1 MSAYT
6 DACNYIDEIP
16 KFAPKTGLDNTR
28 AYLKSLGNPEQKY
41 KIVHIAGTNGKG
53 SVAKMMALML
63 ESAGYKTGLFISPH
77 LVKMNERISI
87 NGEDISDEDFA
98 KEYGLILEKVQQLQE
113 EGYAHPAYFE
123 FLFCMAADYFA
134 KKNCDY
140 VVFETGLG
148 GRLDATN
155 TTTAV
160 VSIITSIGFDHM
172 QYLGNTI
179 EEIAG
184 EKAGIIKNGVPVVY
198 NTGNEIADE
207 VIRKTAR
214 ERGSEAIAVT
224 EAFENLSEQ
233 VKEAVGFFASIQAAG
248 YQRDN
253 AMTAAVAF
261 MKLSEAGTVNCQ
273 VKTEQERDALK
284 DASVD
289 ADNVK
294 AVSEK
299 SAGETTGRTDWEVCI
314 ADALDRFTWPGRM
327 EFLTENIVIDGA
339 HNENAAKRFAES
351 LKALMD
357 SGKWKK
363 LSLLFAVSSDKDY
376 EEIIRIICESLD
388 LEDVYVAEL
397 DSGRKTAATTV
408 GSLFQNYRP
417 AGEYWATYCF
427 NNVKSAWNTA
437 VKEREEGTLL
447 AVVGSLYLVGE
458 IKALL
463 GSEIV

>member
-41 KIVHIAGTNGKG
+41 KIAHIAGTNGKG

-98 KEYGLILEKVQQLQE
+98 KEYDLILEKIQQLKE

-134 KKNCDY
+134 KQNCDY

-184 EKAGIIKNGVPVVY
+184 EKAGIIKSGVPVVY

-207 VIRKTAR
+207 VIRKTAK

-224 EAFENLSEQ
+224 EAFEKLPGQ
-233 VKEAVGFFASIQAAG
+233 MKEAVGFFASLQAAG

-261 MKLSEAGTVNCQ
+261 MKLVENGD
-273 VKTEQERDALK
+273 VKCREKAVPENDALK
-284 DASVD
+284 DAI
-289 ADNVK
+289 ADNDFEIVN
-294 AVSEK
+294 A
-299 SAGETTGRTDWEVCI
+299 CI
-314 ADALDRFTWPGRM
+314 ENALDRFTWPGRM
-327 EFLTENIVIDGA
+327 EFLTEDIVIDGA

-351 LKALMD
+351 LKALME
-357 SGKWKK
+357 SCKWKK

-376 EEIIRIICESLD
+376 EEIIRIICENLD
-388 LEDVYVAEL
+388 LEKVYVAEL
-397 DSGRKTAATTV
+397 NSGRKTSAVTV
-408 GSLFQNYRP
+408 GKLFQNYRP
-417 AGEYWATYCF
+417 AGEYWDTYCF
-427 NNVKSAWNTA
+427 DNVRSAWNTA
-437 VKEREEGTLL
+437 VSEKEEDTLL

-458 IKALL
+458 IK
-463 GSEIV
+463 SFSD

>member
-41 KIVHIAGTNGKG
+41 KIAHIAGTNGKG

-98 KEYGLILEKVQQLQE
+98 KEYDLILEKAQQLQE

-134 KKNCDY
+134 KQNCDY

-184 EKAGIIKNGVPVVY
+184 EKAGIIKPGVPVVY

-207 VIRKTAR
+207 VIKKIAR
-214 ERGSEAIAVT
+214 ERDSEAIAVT
-224 EAFENLSEQ
+224 EAFEKLPEQ
-233 VKEAVGFFASIQAAG
+233 VKEAVGFFSSIQAAG

-261 MKLSEAGTVNCQ
+261 EKLVDISI
-273 VKTEQERDALK
+273 
-284 DASVD
+284 ASTYIE
-289 ADNVK
+289 N
-294 AVSEK
+294 
-299 SAGETTGRTDWEVCI
+299 
-314 ADALDRFTWPGRM
+314 ALDRFSWPGRM
-327 EFLTENIVIDGA
+327 EFLMEDIVIDGA

-351 LKALMD
+351 LKALME
-357 SGKWKK
+357 SGKWKR

-397 DSGRKTAATTV
+397 DTSRKTAANTV

-417 AGEYWATYCF
+417 AGEYWDTYCF

-458 IKALL
+458 IKALCNT
-463 GSEIV
+463 GIIQD

>member
-98 KEYGLILEKVQQLQE
+98 KEYDLILEKVQQLQE

-134 KKNCDY
+134 KQNCDY

-184 EKAGIIKNGVPVVY
+184 EKAGIIKSGVPVVY

-207 VIRKTAR
+207 VIRKTAK

-233 VKEAVGFFASIQAAG
+233 VKEAVGFFASLQAAR

-273 VKTEQERDALK
+273 AKAEQERDALK
-284 DASVD
+284 DASVGND
-289 ADNVK
+289 LEIVNACI
-294 AVSEK
+294 EK
-299 SAGETTGRTDWEVCI
+299 
-314 ADALDRFTWPGRM
+314 ALDRFSWPGRM
-327 EFLTENIVIDGA
+327 EFLTEDIVIDGA

-363 LSLLFAVSSDKDY
+363 SSLLFAVSSDKDY

-417 AGEYWATYCF
+417 AGEYWDTYCF
-427 NNVKSAWNTA
+427 NNVKSAWNMA

>member
-6 DACNYIDEIP
+6 DVCNYIDEIP

-41 KIVHIAGTNGKG
+41 KIAHIAGTNGKG

-98 KEYGLILEKVQQLQE
+98 EEYDLILEKVKLLQE

-134 KKNCDY
+134 KQNCDY

-160 VSIITSIGFDHM
+160 VSIVTSIGFDHM

-184 EKAGIIKNGVPVVY
+184 EKAGIIKQGVPVIY
-198 NTGNEIADE
+198 NTGNETADE
-207 VIRKTAR
+207 VIRKTAK

-224 EAFENLSEQ
+224 EAYEKLPGQMNEASGSRLS
-233 VKEAVGFFASIQAAG
+233 
-248 YQRDN
+248 
-253 AMTAAVAF
+253 
-261 MKLSEAGTVNCQ
+261 
-273 VKTEQERDALK
+273 
-284 DASVD
+284 
-289 ADNVK
+289 
-294 AVSEK
+294 
-299 SAGETTGRTDWEVCI
+299 
-314 ADALDRFTWPGRM
+314 
-327 EFLTENIVIDGA
+327 
-339 HNENAAKRFAES
+339 KR
-351 LKALMD
+351 
-357 SGKWKK
+357 
-363 LSLLFAVSSDKDY
+363 
-376 EEIIRIICESLD
+376 
-388 LEDVYVAEL
+388 
-397 DSGRKTAATTV
+397 
-408 GSLFQNYRP
+408 
-417 AGEYWATYCF
+417 
-427 NNVKSAWNTA
+427 
-437 VKEREEGTLL
+437 
-447 AVVGSLYLVGE
+447 
-458 IKALL
+458 
-463 GSEIV
+463 

>member
-28 AYLKSLGNPEQKY
+28 AYLKNLGNPEQKY

-98 KEYGLILEKVQQLQE
+98 KEYDLILEKVQQLQE

-134 KKNCDY
+134 KQNCDY

-184 EKAGIIKNGVPVVY
+184 EKAGIIKPGVPVVY
-198 NTGNEIADE
+198 NTGNEIADA
-207 VIRKTAR
+207 VVRKTAK

-224 EAFENLSEQ
+224 EAFEKLPGQ
-233 VKEAVGFFASIQAAG
+233 VKEAVGFFASLQVAG

-261 MKLSEAGTVNCQ
+261 EKLLPNA
-273 VKTEQERDALK
+273 DA
-284 DASVD
+284 
-289 ADNVK
+289 
-294 AVSEK
+294 
-299 SAGETTGRTDWEVCI
+299 CI
-314 ADALDRFTWPGRM
+314 ENALDRFSWPGRM
-327 EFLTENIVIDGA
+327 EFLTEDIVIDGA

-351 LKALMD
+351 LKALME
-357 SGKWKK
+357 SGKWKR

-417 AGEYWATYCF
+417 AGEYWDTYCF

>member
-53 SVAKMMALML
+53 SVAKMMSLML

-98 KEYGLILEKVQQLQE
+98 EEYNLILEKVKLLQE

-134 KKNCDY
+134 KNNCDY

-184 EKAGIIKNGVPVVY
+184 EKAGIIKSGVPVVY

-207 VIRKTAR
+207 VIRKTAK

-224 EAFENLSEQ
+224 EAFEKLPGQ
-233 VKEAVGFFASIQAAG
+233 MKEAVGFFASLQAAG

-261 MKLSEAGTVNCQ
+261 MKLVENGD
-273 VKTEQERDALK
+273 VKCREKAVQEQDALK
-284 DASVD
+284 DAI
-289 ADNVK
+289 ADNDLEIVK
-294 AVSEK
+294 A
-299 SAGETTGRTDWEVCI
+299 CI
-314 ADALDRFTWPGRM
+314 ENALDRFIWPGRM

-351 LKALMD
+351 LKALME

-376 EEIIRIICESLD
+376 EEIIRIICENLD
-388 LEDVYVAEL
+388 LEKVYVAEL
-397 DSGRKTAATTV
+397 NSGRKTSAVTV
-408 GSLFQNYRP
+408 GKLFQNYRP
-417 AGEYWATYCF
+417 AGEYWDTYCF
-427 NNVKSAWNTA
+427 DNVRSAWNTA
-437 VKEREEGTLL
+437 ISEKEEDTLL

-458 IKALL
+458 IK
-463 GSEIV
+463 SFSD

>member
-41 KIVHIAGTNGKG
+41 KIAHIAGTNGKG

-98 KEYGLILEKVQQLQE
+98 KEYDLILAKVQQLQE

-134 KKNCDY
+134 KQNCDY

-184 EKAGIIKNGVPVVY
+184 EKAGIIKSGVPVVY

-207 VIRKTAR
+207 VIRKTAK

-224 EAFENLSEQ
+224 EAFEKLPGQ
-233 VKEAVGFFASIQAAG
+233 MKEAVGFFASLQAAG

-261 MKLSEAGTVNCQ
+261 MKLVENGD
-273 VKTEQERDALK
+273 VKCWEKAVPENDALK
-284 DASVD
+284 NASVD
-289 ADNVK
+289 NDLEIVNA
-294 AVSEK
+294 
-299 SAGETTGRTDWEVCI
+299 CI
-314 ADALDRFTWPGRM
+314 ENALDKFSWPGRM

-351 LKALMD
+351 LKALME

-376 EEIIRIICESLD
+376 EEIIRIICENLD
-388 LEDVYVAEL
+388 LEKVYVAEL
-397 DSGRKTAATTV
+397 NSGRKTSAVTV
-408 GSLFQNYRP
+408 GKLFQNYRP
-417 AGEYWATYCF
+417 AGEYWDTFCF
-427 NNVKSAWNTA
+427 DNVRSAWNTA
-437 VKEREEGTLL
+437 ISEKEEDTLL

-458 IKALL
+458 IK
-463 GSEIV
+463 SFSD